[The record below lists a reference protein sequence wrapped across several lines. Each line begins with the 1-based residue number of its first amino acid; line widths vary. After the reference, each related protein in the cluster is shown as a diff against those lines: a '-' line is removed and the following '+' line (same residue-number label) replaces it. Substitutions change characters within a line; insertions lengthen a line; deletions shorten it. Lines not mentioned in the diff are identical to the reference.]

1 MHTCYPQ
8 LVRDIVL
15 NESNERKQSAQKKQ
29 AKQTNNM
36 KYKIKAKEQIKT
48 KQVKKTVKKE
58 KQIKT
63 LPWGLAQARSLH
75 VDQRPSEMTLDVVC

>member
-1 MHTCYPQ
+1 
-8 LVRDIVL
+8 
-15 NESNERKQSAQKKQ
+15 
-29 AKQTNNM
+29 M

-58 KQIKT
+58 KQLKT

-75 VDQRPSEMTLDVVC
+75 VDQRPSEMTLDVVR